1 MDERRHTH
9 EAGRF
14 LVGYLLG
21 LPIEG
26 QVSVDD
32 KESMVRSVHVVVSR
46 LTLLRFRRLNGGCAV
61 DWWCR
66 QVKFYDT
73 FEGNFNELNTP
84 GPQKKKYTQDDILAH
99 SILAI
104 TGTSPFHVSVRHL
117 GPLTVALT
125 PTSRLAVQGAWLR
138 GWSSAR

>member
-1 MDERRHTH
+1 M
-9 EAGRF
+9 
-14 LVGYLLG
+14 
-21 LPIEG
+21 P
-26 QVSVDD
+26 
-32 KESMVRSVHVVVSR
+32 
-46 LTLLRFRRLNGGCAV
+46 
-61 DWWCR
+61 R

-104 TGTSPFHVSVRHL
+104 TGTSSTSRFVTR